1 MAYKIAVASSDGKN
15 VDLHL
20 GSSPFLKVYTA
31 EGLSF
36 QFLEDRK
43 VDVSFEA
50 EGGCQGGGCS
60 GGNGGGCSGGG
71 NPQSVEIVADCRAV
85 VAAKVG
91 KNARRLLELKA
102 ISVFDIEIPVEE
114 ALSKITSYYHKLDNR
129 AFNIKQ
135 NQKCQ
140 RR

>member
-43 VDVSFEA
+43 VDVSSEA
-50 EGGCQGGGCS
+50 EGRCQGSGCS

-129 AFNIKQ
+129 VFNIKH
-135 NQKCQ
+135 N
-140 RR
+140 

>member
-43 VDVSFEA
+43 VDVSSEA
-50 EGGCQGGGCS
+50 EGRCQGSGCS

-129 AFNIKQ
+129 AFNIKH
-135 NQKCQ
+135 N
-140 RR
+140 

>member
-43 VDVSFEA
+43 VDVKEVAVPEA
-50 EGGCQGGGCS
+50 MVVG
-60 GGNGGGCSGGG
+60 
-71 NPQSVEIVADCRAV
+71 VRA
-85 VAAKVG
+85 
-91 KNARRLLELKA
+91 EA
-102 ISVFDIEIPVEE
+102 IR
-114 ALSKITSYYHKLDNR
+114 NR
-129 AFNIKQ
+129 
-135 NQKCQ
+135 
-140 RR
+140 

>member
-43 VDVSFEA
+43 VDVSSEA
-50 EGGCQGGGCS
+50 DVRE
-60 GGNGGGCSGGG
+60 
-71 NPQSVEIVADCRAV
+71 VAVPEAMV
-85 VAAKVG
+85 VGV
-91 KNARRLLELKA
+91 RSEA
-102 ISVFDIEIPVEE
+102 IR
-114 ALSKITSYYHKLDNR
+114 NR
-129 AFNIKQ
+129 
-135 NQKCQ
+135 
-140 RR
+140 

>member
-31 EGLSF
+31 EGLDF

-43 VDVSFEA
+43 VDVSSEA
-50 EGGCQGGGCS
+50 EAGCQGGGCS

-135 NQKCQ
+135 N
-140 RR
+140 